1 MAKARR
7 RFDIAEYDF
16 YVKEFIRKSEENGT
30 PISYNNL
37 RLEPFNLPDSRW
49 YIANCPDKTVDC
61 WAKFV
66 AWCGFYT
73 HGAPLSKERATELIY
88 KMQEQIGRPLMYDDF
103 RGRGCYRV
111 PIEYIRQTWGSINKM
126 KEALGLEIVQE
137 SMIEKQLSKEDFDEI
152 IYDIVDYVNR
162 SDKDFIT
169 TKEIDANENWND
181 SSCLR
186 KYAKKYY
193 NQTLMEL
200 FESHNISCGQQG
212 RGINFTFDD
221 GEHITSQFEY
231 MFSEFLKNYGLKY
244 NVDYFRDVNYS
255 QFIDDYTDKM
265 NCDYVIHIDNKVIY
279 VEIAGIIESYKEW
292 FYNDRP
298 ISRSKSKERYRLKLK
313 RKEQMLKNNGLLYFI
328 LFPCDLTQ
336 GNYRNIL
343 EDSSLEL
350 KKKIEAFNKN
360 NIDWVKIRETG
371 ELKYTDEIKYG
382 RNVID
387 YREAI

>member
-1 MAKARR
+1 MGKARR
-7 RFDIAEYDF
+7 RFNIAEYDF

-30 PISYNNL
+30 PISYNKL

-49 YIANCPDKTVDC
+49 YITNCPDKTVDC

-73 HGAPLSKERATELIY
+73 HGAPLSKERAIELIY
-88 KMQEQIGRPLMYDDF
+88 KMQKQIGRPLMYDDF

-126 KEALGLEIVQE
+126 KEVLGLEIVQE
-137 SMIEKQLSKEDFDEI
+137 SMVDKQLSKEDFDKMI
-152 IYDIVDYVNR
+152 SDIVNYVNH

-169 TKEIDANENWND
+169 TKEIDANEDWND

-200 FESHNISCGQQG
+200 LESHNISCGQQG

-231 MFSEFLKNYGLKY
+231 MFSKYLRDYGLKY
-244 NVDYFRDVNYS
+244 NVDYFRDVKYS
-255 QFIDDYTDKM
+255 TFIPEYKNNM
-265 NCDYVIHIDNKVIY
+265 NCDYVIHIDGKTFYI
-279 VEIAGIIESYKEW
+279 EIAGILAEYKTW
-292 FYNDRP
+292 FYADKP
-298 ISRSKSKERYRLKLK
+298 ISRSKSKEKYRLKLK
-313 RKEQMLKNNGLLYFI
+313 KKEEMLKSHNLIYFI
-328 LFPCDLTQ
+328 LFPCDLTK
-336 GNYRNIL
+336 GNFKNIL
-343 EDSSLEL
+343 ENGSLEL
-350 KKKIEAFNKN
+350 KKTIEKFNQN
-360 NIDWVKIRETG
+360 NIDWVKIRENG
-371 ELKYTDEIKYG
+371 EL
-382 RNVID
+382 D
-387 YREAI
+387 YSKPFLRDTRPKKEAV